1 MSDPQNQNGNA
12 GKIKF
17 YTIGEVAKMLD
28 VATSVLRYWEKE
40 FPQITPLKTDY
51 GHRVYTK
58 DQIEVISRIK
68 TLLYEDGMTIKGA
81 RNLLL
86 KNERQQTETESQPI
100 HSHSAEK
107 TVSKASVQDMKDKI
121 NDILSYIRKEK

>member
-1 MSDPQNQNGNA
+1 MSDPQNQNENA

-17 YTIGEVAKMLD
+17 YTIGDVAKMLD

-51 GHRVYTK
+51 GHRIYTK
-58 DQIEVISRIK
+58 DQIEVIKRIK

-81 RNLLL
+81 RNILL
-86 KNERQQTETESQPI
+86 KAETKQQEEMS
-100 HSHSAEK
+100 
-107 TVSKASVQDMKDKI
+107 SVQDVKNKI
-121 NDILSYIRKEK
+121 NDILSYIRKEKQE

>member
-1 MSDPQNQNGNA
+1 MNDTQNQDTNA

-17 YTIGEVAKMLD
+17 YSIGEAAKMLD

-58 DQIEVISRIK
+58 DQIEVIRHIK

-81 RNLLL
+81 RNILL
-86 KNERQQTETESQPI
+86 KAETKQQEEMS
-100 HSHSAEK
+100 
-107 TVSKASVQDMKDKI
+107 SVKDVKNKI
-121 NDILSYIRKEK
+121 NDILSYIRKEKQE